1 MRHALLA
8 ALLALTAPVNE
19 MSAWDLP
26 RGTLITP
33 AIVSA
38 YSLDAAILG
47 DMVDAGWNVT
57 PEAME
62 SAE

>member
-1 MRHALLA
+1 MRHAIFA
-8 ALLALTAPVNE
+8 ALLTLT
-19 MSAWDLP
+19 AWDLP

-33 AIVSA
+33 AVVSA
-38 YSLDAAILG
+38 YNLDAAILG
-47 DMVDAGWNVT
+47 DMRDAGWQVM